1 MAHCPPDLFF
11 FLALFILAAWPLQ
24 RATLH
29 QARRLGLHHHL
40 LQAGQPHPT
49 LWYQQNDQ
57 IDRKALLHFFFPN
70 HAEQR
75 MNVSAV
81 LGNGDI
87 LSYEDAARAK
97 ETGVSGIMIA
107 RLVYDSSISVT

>member
-1 MAHCPPDLFF
+1 
-11 FLALFILAAWPLQ
+11 
-24 RATLH
+24 
-29 QARRLGLHHHL
+29 
-40 LQAGQPHPT
+40 
-49 LWYQQNDQ
+49 
-57 IDRKALLHFFFPN
+57 
-70 HAEQR
+70 